1 MENNNQTRG
10 RSRAHKRHNSMENQK
25 NVLMIMTYL
34 WVIAVKTLEKHDK
47 PCLKIYFMIKS
58 NC

>member
-25 NVLMIMTYL
+25 NV
-34 WVIAVKTLEKHDK
+34 KHQIYFNAGRVRE
-47 PCLKIYFMIKS
+47 LKIFYIIELLNYRM
-58 NC
+58 